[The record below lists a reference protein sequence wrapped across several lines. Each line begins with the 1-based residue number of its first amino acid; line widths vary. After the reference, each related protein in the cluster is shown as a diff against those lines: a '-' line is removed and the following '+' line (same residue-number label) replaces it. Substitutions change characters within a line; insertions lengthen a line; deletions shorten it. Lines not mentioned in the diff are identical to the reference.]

1 MTETATTPALF
12 DLAECERHLVELA
25 APQSARFTGTT
36 VEKDRQRVDAVLA
49 AVVAGVPREHIARL
63 AKISTHT
70 IAGIVER
77 AERSG
82 EIAGWK
88 ERMSRLLARATE
100 TMAANLVEAVEKKS
114 IPAASLPVALGIATD
129 KKLLLDGEATSR
141 VEHVERVRPEDI
153 AERIRRA
160 QVIDL
165 PAAVAIED
173 KKAGV

>member
-1 MTETATTPALF
+1 MNPITPALF

-25 APQSARFTGTT
+25 QPDAARFTGTT
-36 VEKDRQRVDAVLA
+36 TEKDRQRVDAILA
-49 AVVAGVPREHIARL
+49 AVVAGVPREHIAAL
-63 AKISTHT
+63 AKVSTHT

-82 EIAGWK
+82 EIATWK

-100 TMAANLVEAVEKKS
+100 TMAATLVEAVEQKKLA
-114 IPAASLPVALGIATD
+114 PAALPVALGIATD

-153 AERIRRA
+153 TALIKRA
-160 QVIDL
+160 KVVDIE
-165 PAAVAIED
+165 PA
-173 KKAGV
+173 KLTN

>member
-1 MTETATTPALF
+1 MNEEPTTQRHPALF

-25 APQSARFTGTT
+25 APDAARFTGTT
-36 VEKDRQRVDAVLA
+36 TEKDRQRVEAVLA

-63 AKISTHT
+63 ANISTHT

-100 TMAANLVEAVEKKS
+100 TMAANLVEAVERKQ
-114 IPAASLPVALGIATD
+114 IAPAALPVALGIATD

-141 VEHVERVRPEDI
+141 VEHVERVRPEDVLAGI
-153 AERIRRA
+153 KRISAVEIEAET
-160 QVIDL
+160 
-165 PAAVAIED
+165 
-173 KKAGV
+173 KGN